1 MTRTYVNKE
10 NSNNLTYSDYEKL
23 KYQNKLFFKNKEE
36 NIRLIHQKK
45 NKELFNLSLRD
56 ISKNFSNTFINMLN
70 DLVIIIDK
78 YFIKKTNKSND
89 SLINDIFLIFII
101 EERLI
106 YSGIFFILLGM
117 FFYFMDISS

>member
-1 MTRTYVNKE
+1 MSKKFVNK
-10 NSNNLTYSDYEKL
+10 NAYNLTFSDYQKL
-23 KYQNKLFFKNKEE
+23 KSQNKLFFKNKQE
-36 NIRLIHQKK
+36 NIKLINQKK
-45 NKELFNLSLRD
+45 NKELFNLSIRD

-70 DLVIIIDK
+70 DLVVVIDK
-78 YFIKKTNKSND
+78 YFIKKTNTSND

>member
-1 MTRTYVNKE
+1 MTRTFVKK
-10 NSNNLTYSDYEKL
+10 NSNNLTYSEYQKL
-23 KYQNKLFFKNKEE
+23 KSQNKLFFKNKEE
-36 NIRLIHQKK
+36 NIRLINQKK
-45 NKELFNLSLRD
+45 NKELFNLSLKD
-56 ISKNFSNTFINMLN
+56 ISKNFSNTFINILN
-70 DLVIIIDK
+70 DLVVIIDK
-78 YFIKKTNKSND
+78 YFIKKNNTSND

>member
-1 MTRTYVNKE
+1 MTRTFVKT
-10 NSNNLTYSDYEKL
+10 NSTNLAYSDYQKL
-23 KYQNKLFFKNKEE
+23 KSQNKLFLKNKEE
-36 NIRLIHQKK
+36 NIRLINQKK

-70 DLVIIIDK
+70 DLVLVIDK
-78 YFIKKTNKSND
+78 YFIKKTNTSND

>member
-1 MTRTYVNKE
+1 MTRTFVKK
-10 NSNNLTYSDYEKL
+10 NSNNLTYSDYQKL
-23 KYQNKLFFKNKEE
+23 KSQNKLFFKNKEE
-36 NIRLIHQKK
+36 NIRLINQKK

-70 DLVIIIDK
+70 DLVLVIDK
-78 YFIKKTNKSND
+78 YFIKKKNTSND

-106 YSGIFFILLGM
+106 YSGIFFILLGI